1 MQDIFQLFDFFC
13 KPRRSPSVSNFLVEA
28 RLSPVQQLLVF
39 LPCTICFNNR
49 TFVYLLFSQMG
60 ISLSGLPA
68 FLGGTCTNPAALQA
82 EAMAQRVPDD
92 LIAPPPVSM
101 FGRLHHE
108 PNSSSSSGHASPSR
122 LGSLRE
128 GMANITAW
136 CTSSADT

>member
-1 MQDIFQLFDFFC
+1 
-13 KPRRSPSVSNFLVEA
+13 
-28 RLSPVQQLLVF
+28 
-39 LPCTICFNNR
+39 
-49 TFVYLLFSQMG
+49 MG

-68 FLGGTCTNPAALQA
+68 FLGGTCTNQAALHA

-92 LIAPPPVSM
+92 LLAPPPASL
-101 FGRLHHE
+101 FGRLH
-108 PNSSSSSGHASPSR
+108 PDPASSSGAQSPSR